1 MPRRNK
7 GRRLAKSPPT
17 AQQRGMQ
24 VPDTLADL
32 IGNPAWLAHR
42 YDPGHDAF
50 HFRWVDRARHAAT
63 TFLTEEAL
71 ADATGPVP
79 VARGDT
85 QPATAAPLHF
95 IFHSAYCCSTML
107 ARAFDAPGVSMA
119 LKEPLLLNDMV
130 GWRRRGG
137 EPARVAEVLDRALAL
152 LARPFGTGEAVVVK
166 PSNVVNALA
175 PVMLAMRPNARALL
189 LHAPL
194 PAYLRSIAKKDMWG
208 RLWVRELLIGQ
219 LRDGLVDMGF
229 DGEGYLALTDLQVAA
244 VGWLA
249 QHALFAR
256 IVARYGPT
264 RVATLDSETLLARPR
279 EAMAA
284 LVQLYGLSVAPEG
297 IDAIVAGPAFTR
309 HSKLDAAFGA
319 AERAAEHRDA
329 ADLHRDE
336 IAKVVVWAEAT
347 ARAANIPLTLAA
359 PLI

>member
-1 MPRRNK
+1 
-7 GRRLAKSPPT
+7 
-17 AQQRGMQ
+17 MQ
-24 VPDTLADL
+24 IPDTLTDL

-50 HFRWVDRARHAAT
+50 HFRWVDRDRHAAT

-71 ADATGPVP
+71 VDAPGPIP
-79 VARGDT
+79 VARADT
-85 QPATAAPLHF
+85 APPVTTPLHF

-107 ARAFDAPGVSMA
+107 ARAFDAPGTSMA

-152 LARPFGTGEAVVVK
+152 LARPFAPGEAVVVK

-175 PVMLAMRPNARALL
+175 PVILALRPEAKALL

-208 RLWVRELLIGQ
+208 RLWVRELLVG
-219 LRDGLVDMGF
+219 LLKDGLVDLGF
-229 DGEGYLALTDLQVAA
+229 DTEGYLGLTDLQVAA

-256 IVARYGPT
+256 TVARYGPA
-264 RVATLDSETLLARPR
+264 RVATLDSETLVARSR
-279 EAMAA
+279 DAMAA
-284 LVQLYGLSVAPEG
+284 LVRLYGLSIDPAG

-309 HSKLDAAFGA
+309 HSKLSAEFGA
-319 AERAAEHRDA
+319 AQRAAEHRNA
-329 ADLHRDE
+329 ADLHGDE
-336 IAKVVVWAEAT
+336 IIKVVIWAEA
-347 ARAANIPLTLAA
+347 AAKAAGIPLTLGAR
-359 PLI
+359 LID

>member
-1 MPRRNK
+1 
-7 GRRLAKSPPT
+7 
-17 AQQRGMQ
+17 MQ

-50 HFRWVDRARHAAT
+50 HFRWVDRSRHAAT

-71 ADATGPVP
+71 ADAPGPVP

-85 QPATAAPLHF
+85 APPATAPLHF

-107 ARAFDAPGVSMA
+107 ARAFDAPGTSMA

-137 EPARVAEVLDRALAL
+137 EPARVAEVLDRTLAL
-152 LARPFGTGEAVVVK
+152 LARPFAPGEAVVVK

-175 PVMLAMRPNARALL
+175 PVILALRPEAKALL

-208 RLWVRELLIGQ
+208 RLWVRELLIG
-219 LRDGLVDMGF
+219 LLKDGLVDLGF
-229 DGEGYLALTDLQVAA
+229 DTEGYLGLTDLQVAA

-256 IVARYGPT
+256 TVARYGPA
-264 RVATLDSETLLARPR
+264 RVATLDSETLVARPR
-279 EAMAA
+279 EAMGA
-284 LVQLYGLSVAPEG
+284 LVRLYGLSIDAVG

-309 HSKLDAAFGA
+309 HSKLSAEFGA
-319 AERAAEHRDA
+319 VERTAEHRNA
-329 ADLHRDE
+329 ADLHGDE

-347 ARAANIPLTLAA
+347 AKAAGIPLTLSAS
-359 PLI
+359 LID